1 MLDGHSE
8 QYEHVCMVT
17 LLSYFKYS
25 HIFCINTLT
34 GSNDNSSFRNFINLY
49 TYNNYLSGVLH
60 NPIVNFFIQSSI
72 KKIEP
77 CRKFKILDAS
87 KHRPVTRSR
96 GVLYNI
102 KMYKTW
108 LFSKTSMYIWFTL
121 TFFALIPCVLS
132 SHFRG
137 GLLTWNAVNET
148 QVRVHL
154 FNIYIISL
162 I

>member
-1 MLDGHSE
+1 MLDGRSE

-25 HIFCINTLT
+25 HIYCINTLT
-34 GSNDNSSFRNFINLY
+34 VSNDNSNFRNFINLY
-49 TYNNYLSGVLH
+49 TYNHYLNRVLH
-60 NPIVNFFIQSSI
+60 NTIVNFFIQSSI
-72 KKIEP
+72 KKIET

-96 GVLYNI
+96 EVLYNI

-148 QVRVHL
+148 QVCVHL

-162 I
+162 L